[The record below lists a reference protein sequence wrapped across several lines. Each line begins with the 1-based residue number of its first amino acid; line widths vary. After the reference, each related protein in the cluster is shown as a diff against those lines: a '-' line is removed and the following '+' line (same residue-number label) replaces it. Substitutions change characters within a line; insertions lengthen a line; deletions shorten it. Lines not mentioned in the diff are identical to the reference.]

1 MTIPVIS
8 MYHNCMFT
16 LVLLHQSKNI
26 LTIFLKTINSLM
38 LTLRLIRN
46 KWNKKRKQVK
56 QRNC

>member
-8 MYHNCMFT
+8 MYHNCMFSF
-16 LVLLHQSKNI
+16 VLLHQSQNI